1 MKRILIFIALC
12 AIALTCRT
20 PPAHALTYG
29 LTFYEANR
37 GYIGSGNFNDPLWR
51 FIGEVEDS
59 LDGTTGVS
67 SIIYTPGSEPST
79 PVEGMLY
86 YDSAGNNLKLYTGAA
101 FVDIDMSGASSLN
114 TAYGIGSKILAPT
127 LEVEIEV
134 ADSSNNPALRL
145 DFDDSTTN
153 AQDVFIIDNAGDDA
167 DAVSIQ
173 INGTAGDDIRGSGD
187 VWSIGQDGAAILVA
201 IDVVGNI
208 TLENDEVI
216 KNDINGEIEFGNGTE
231 DTAFSWSTNSL
242 DLSSDTGVVEIDFG
256 ALDSL
261 VGLNALAFDV
271 AVANTITQA
280 GTGAA
285 DDLTIQQTASGV
297 DASLILQS
305 TGTSTSDALSLISSV
320 GSTKIN
326 SADNLDIDA
335 ADNITVDTA
344 DGSYTLT
351 IAGATNGDFTSTV
364 ADVYSLI
371 VVDTITIQNTEA
383 TKDITIN
390 SVLGSIAIEAEE
402 DVANAVLITADGGTS
417 STMRLHNDTG
427 NTATSIEFLTDIG
440 GITGTA
446 SAGPVLFTATG
457 VTAGDMTLTVG
468 DDFKLLVTGEAFN
481 GIDGTGFDTTWYG
494 ATASSNM
501 KWDQDGDTN
510 GSLILTG
517 ASQTITGIDS
527 GGNLL
532 TITGI
537 DTTGNSDTAV
547 IAHSGTGDG
556 LQITATEADSVAL
569 NLIAAA
575 SQTTSLMTVDGTTGS
590 WLGATN
596 VGMVNLTND
605 GALAHVNASLMFINN
620 TGIPQD
626 DSRGSSLRIVDTGNA
641 AAGTAGYAVYISA
654 TDATVEALYIDDG
667 NVLIDDNLEIGGTT
681 TFTGGQTRSIIYM
694 PGDVELDGTSPPG
707 TTSIGTTAQAQFDTL
722 GFDANPDA
730 TGDDFVFIN
739 WVVPAGYVADSGDL
753 HVYWSHSN
761 AEDAADEI
769 DIDGTVNAVA
779 PGESLDVAGTAMTAV
794 TSVIADA
801 STNAGKLVKTSLD
814 IEVED
819 IAVGD
824 LVCIMFFVDES
835 ASLLAASGTADV
847 HYFEITYES
856 TE

>member
-1 MKRILIFIALC
+1 MRKILLLTVGLMLC
-12 AIALTCRT
+12 LNVSAQALTFG
-20 PPAHALTYG
+20 A
-29 LTFYEANR
+29 AN
-37 GYIGSGNFNDPLWR
+37 YLENMSWIGSGDKDMDPIYLFIND
-51 FIGEVEDS
+51 VENT
-59 LDGTTGVS
+59 LDGTTGVDL
-67 SIIYTPGSEPST
+67 ILFTPGTEPAAT
-79 PVEGMLY
+79 EGTVY
-86 YDSAGNNLKLYTGAA
+86 YDAAGNNLKLRTNLAW
-101 FVDIDMSGASSLN
+101 VDIDVSGASSLN
-114 TAYGIGSKILAPT
+114 TAYGVGSKILAPT

-145 DFDDSTTN
+145 DFDDATSN

-173 INGTAGDDIRGSGD
+173 INGTAGDDIRGTSD
-187 VWSIGQDGAAILVA
+187 SWSISYLGA
-201 IDVVGNI
+201 IDVIAIDVTGDI
-208 TLENDEVI
+208 TLENDELI
-216 KNDINGEIEFGNGTE
+216 KNDNNGEIEFGNGTE
-231 DTAFSWSTNSL
+231 DTAFSWTANSL

-335 ADNITVDTA
+335 ADDITVDTA
-344 DGSYTLT
+344 DGGYTLT
-351 IAGATNGDFTSTV
+351 IAGATNGDFTATV

-427 NTATSIEFLTDIG
+427 NTATSIEFLTDLG

-457 VTAGDMTLTVG
+457 ATAGDMTLTVG
-468 DDFKLLVTGEAFN
+468 DDYKLLVTGEAFN

-501 KWDQDGDTN
+501 KWDENGDTN
-510 GSLILTG
+510 GSLIITG
-517 ASQTITGIDS
+517 GSQTITGIDS

-556 LQITATEADSVAL
+556 LQITATEADSVAA
-569 NLIAAA
+569 NFIAAT
-575 SQTTSLMTVDGTTGS
+575 SQTTSLVKVDGSTGS
-590 WLGATN
+590 WLGAAN
-596 VGMVNLTND
+596 VGMIHVTND
-605 GALAHVNASLMFINN
+605 GALADVASSLLYINN
-620 TGIPQD
+620 TGIPTN

-654 TDATVEALYIDDG
+654 TDATVEALYVDDG

-681 TFTGGQTRSIIYM
+681 TFTGGQTRSIIFEM
-694 PGDVELDGTSPPG
+694 TDVELDSSKPPG
-707 TTSIGTTAQAQFDTL
+707 TTSIGTSEQAEFDTL

-730 TGDDFVFIN
+730 TGDDSVFIS
-739 WVVPAGYVADSGDL
+739 WVVPAGYIADSADL

-769 DIDGTVNAVA
+769 VIDGTVNAIA
-779 PGESLDVAGTAMTAV
+779 PGEALDAAGTVMAAV

-801 STNAGKLVKTSLD
+801 SASAGTLVKTSLD
-814 IEVED
+814 IEVET
-819 IAVGD
+819 ITVGD
-824 LVCIMFFVDES
+824 MVLIWFFVDES
-835 ASLLAASGTADV
+835 ASLMTVSGTADV

-856 TE
+856 SE